1 MTVSRILVAIRVL
14 CRMFSDVV
22 AVGNVTSLFRLAV
35 VQVILRETKTPAA
48 DKNLV
53 VPDVCAEESALSSNQ
68 GNFTSLGASVGK
80 SEFEGSVDR
89 YLYPALARR
98 FEHLHPLTWWDS

>member
-1 MTVSRILVAIRVL
+1 MTVSRILAAIRVL
-14 CRMFSDVV
+14 CRIFSDVV
-22 AVGNVTSLFRLAV
+22 AVGLAV

-53 VPDVCAEESALSSNQ
+53 VPDGCAEESALSSNQ

-98 FEHLHPLTWWDS
+98 FERLQ